1 MLAECSSENYL
12 STSHQNIAATTAGLY
27 QMALIWDKGLL
38 KGVWRGGSQQAPV
51 PYQTPSRGWVP
62 AIV

>member
-12 STSHQNIAATTAGLY
+12 PTSHQNITATTAGLY
-27 QMALIWDKGLL
+27 QMALIWDKGLF
-38 KGVWRGGSQQAPV
+38 KAVWRGGSQRPPV